1 MLGNNTG
8 KLPVYLSLLKLA
20 KMSSFS
26 FYLLCFSSTKSENRK
41 EEQVMGLGDWHW
53 WEMGHGRERC
63 EEMNTVKIIY
73 KHVCKCKNE
82 TC

>member
-26 FYLLCFSSTKSENRK
+26 FYLSCFSSTKSENRK
-41 EEQVMGLGDWHW
+41 EEQVMGLWGLALVRDGTW
-53 WEMGHGRERC
+53 WGRVWE
-63 EEMNTVKIIY
+63 
-73 KHVCKCKNE
+73 NE
-82 TC
+82 YSTNNI